1 MPGEINHQIGA
12 DGTRRAKAWLDATTR
27 VESSWTVED
36 AFSISRLEY
45 DWPYGGQKF
54 SFDLG
59 GVLSG
64 GEFHKAM
71 FVAESK
77 KYSAPADQGDHYDDW
92 LAKCYVMKMTNQPC
106 ADHFMFI
113 TWNPFRA
120 NSWQDLVTP
129 KAITAGLLRE
139 KNRKRVFN
147 VDQEEAARSMID
159 QGLLEDVA
167 RKLWLIVLSDKQ
179 ERLVISDADRALI
192 ISHRVVSGG
201 V

>member
-12 DGTRRAKAWLDATTR
+12 DGTRRAKAWLDSTTR
-27 VESSWTVED
+27 VESCWTIED
-36 AFSISRLEY
+36 TLSISRLEY
-45 DWPYGGQKF
+45 GWPHGGQNF

-64 GEFHKAM
+64 GEFHKTM

-77 KYSAPADQGDHYDDW
+77 KYSSPADQGEHYDDW
-92 LAKCYVMKMTNQPC
+92 LAKCYVMRMNRQPC

-120 NSWQDLVTP
+120 NSWQELVTP
-129 KAITAGLLRE
+129 KAISTGLLKE
-139 KNRKRVFN
+139 KNRKRVFS
-147 VDQEEAARSMID
+147 VDQEERARSMID

-167 RKLWLIVLSDKQ
+167 SRLWLIVLSDKQ
-179 ERLVISDADRALI
+179 EKLVISDADRAI
-192 ISHRVVSGG
+192 IVSHRVASGG